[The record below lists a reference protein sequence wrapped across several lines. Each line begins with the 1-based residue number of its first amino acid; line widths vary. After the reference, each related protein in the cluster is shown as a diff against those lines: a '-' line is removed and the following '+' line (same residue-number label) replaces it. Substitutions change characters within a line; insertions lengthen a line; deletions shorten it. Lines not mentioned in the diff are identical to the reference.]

1 MLLHRDVHGFSACGF
16 ASIAIRNSE
25 FVLFWLVLCICP
37 SLSLLALKAKWIYFF
52 RSSCVSRCLP
62 FPASLPA
69 CRLAGPCV
77 KGGCC
82 RTDCGNSRSAS
93 PVPYSLTRGAAIN
106 PSLLEPL
113 PVHTSPQPTHSLPN
127 NPRKQFHL
135 DSGGGPLSPTPSIFP
150 N

>member
-1 MLLHRDVHGFSACGF
+1 MYSVNEFSACGF
-16 ASIAIRNSE
+16 ASFVFCDSKFVFFYFVVCIR
-25 FVLFWLVLCICP
+25 P
-37 SLSLLALKAKWIYFF
+37 SWSLLALKAKWIYAFK
-52 RSSCVSRCLP
+52 SSCVLRFLP

-106 PSLLEPL
+106 PRLLEPL
-113 PVHTSPQPTHSLPN
+113 PAHTSPQPTHSLPN